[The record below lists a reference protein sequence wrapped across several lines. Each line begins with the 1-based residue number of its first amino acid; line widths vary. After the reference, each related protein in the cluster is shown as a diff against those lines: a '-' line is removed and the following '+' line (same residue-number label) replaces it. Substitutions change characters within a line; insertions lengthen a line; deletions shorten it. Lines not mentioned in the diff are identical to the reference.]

1 MEFIFQLEEIDYGLV
16 VILSDN
22 GRLEIELDGEVVE
35 HGLKTVTMES
45 MQKAPVSVQLLF
57 GEHSWWVNIVG
68 DTEFKKF
75 HVYIEGVPF
84 TNLRKPPIE
93 EV

>member
-45 MQKAPVSVQLLF
+45 M
-57 GEHSWWVNIVG
+57 
-68 DTEFKKF
+68 
-75 HVYIEGVPF
+75 
-84 TNLRKPPIE
+84 
-93 EV
+93 